1 MARCAICLLSG
12 RWRLVFGLLV
22 GFGFGLGEGRE
33 GGFRGEFWFDL
44 FYLSLSLAL
53 YALHV

>member
-12 RWRLVFGLLV
+12 RWRSVFGLLV